1 MQLFEEVFCVLPNNS
16 VFALPGKFEAESEDW
31 KEWKKRYDNRM
42 AITDIEQAK
51 QRMSRRRGFLV
62 SHPLDFLKNEDRV
75 NEISDFFK
83 NPSAA
88 FTKEGITQFIDGTM
102 FQ

>member
-1 MQLFEEVFCVLPNNS
+1 
-16 VFALPGKFEAESEDW
+16 
-31 KEWKKRYDNRM
+31 M
-42 AITDIEQAK
+42 AITDIEKAK
-51 QRMSRRRGFLV
+51 YKMSQRRGFLV

-75 NEISDFFK
+75 NEISDFFE

-88 FTKEGITQFIDGTM
+88 FTKEGITQFLDGTM